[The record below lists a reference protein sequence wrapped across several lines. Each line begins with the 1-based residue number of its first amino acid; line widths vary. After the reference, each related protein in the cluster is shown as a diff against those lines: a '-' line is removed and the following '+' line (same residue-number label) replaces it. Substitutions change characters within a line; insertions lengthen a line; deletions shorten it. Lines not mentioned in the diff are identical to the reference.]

1 MAERYRKKGESVR
14 SDYRTFKTTRGR
26 KFRVKMTEQEIYE
39 RDLFRMMLIV
49 VPFAMC
55 WLFAWA
61 AGML

>member
-1 MAERYRKKGESVR
+1 MQAQ
-14 SDYRTFKTTRGR
+14 YRTFKTSLGH
-26 KFRVKMTEQEIYE
+26 KIRVKMTEEEIIE

>member
-1 MAERYRKKGESVR
+1 MSE
-14 SDYRTFKTTRGR
+14 YRTFKTTMGR

-49 VPFAMC
+49 GPFAMC